1 MGMADKRK
9 RRKNRIRRRTY
20 FLMWRMLVLVMI
32 IVIGIAFLGQ
42 MTVSRAAG
50 ENAGELYE
58 TGMEPV
64 QKPSTQEDVTGY
76 TPLEKEIAAYANQK
90 GYLLKDYTE
99 DLIRLYEKNEEA
111 RQFVLEYPLKK
122 DQNYEID
129 LSEYRDTETIPL
141 FMQWDERWGY
151 SRYAGNVFGLTGCGP
166 TCLSM
171 IAVYLTG
178 DDSMNPKWMA
188 QFATDHGFYENGN
201 GSTWTLM
208 SEGAAL
214 LGLGVKELPLNEE
227 RIVDNLLVHNP
238 IVCIMGPGDFTDSGH
253 FIILTGYENGA
264 FSIHDPNSRKNS
276 EKTWSFEQLR
286 YQIRNLW
293 VFWN

>member
-1 MGMADKRK
+1 MADKRK
-9 RRKNRIRRRTY
+9 KRRNRIRRRTY
-20 FLMWRMLVLVMI
+20 FLLFRMLVLVMI
-32 IVIGIAFLGQ
+32 IMTGIALLGQ

-50 ENAGELYE
+50 EDKQKFYDRGTEAD
-58 TGMEPV
+58 TEPAIM
-64 QKPSTQEDVTGY
+64 EDVTDN
-76 TPLEKEIAAYANQK
+76 TLLEKEIAAYAGKK
-90 GYLLKDYTE
+90 GYSLKDYTQ

-122 DQNYEID
+122 NQNYEID
-129 LSEYRDTETIPL
+129 LSNYRDTDTIPL

-151 SRYAGNVFGLTGCGP
+151 SQYAGNVFGLTGCGP

-188 QFATDHGFYENGN
+188 EFATNKGFYEEGS

-208 SEGAAL
+208 SEGGAL

-227 RIVDNLLVHNP
+227 RIIDNLLVHNP

-253 FIILTGYENGA
+253 FIILTDYENGA
-264 FSIHDPNSRKNS
+264 FRINDPNSRKNS
-276 EKTWSFEQLR
+276 EKLWSFEELR